1 MLRTN
6 QKEVIKTMTKKTNK
20 GKKIEIK
27 RGWTDHR
34 LCFWVPFIGYVLV
47 TFKARDKFI
56 FRFNL

>member
-1 MLRTN
+1 
-6 QKEVIKTMTKKTNK
+6 MTKKTNK